1 MDTCMFSSAL
11 PILKAEQH
19 MVGYVSRL
27 PFGSTVFGANQD
39 LSPQML
45 KNQTYTNLA
54 PPSIESK
61 YRFKLLIQ
69 TAELGMTVLTRF
81 LLICAYIAA
90 GYLFMQICKNMGFN
104 KQCACI

>member
-1 MDTCMFSSAL
+1 MDTCMFAGAL

-27 PFGSTVFGANQD
+27 PFGSSVFGANQD
-39 LSPQML
+39 LPPQML
-45 KNQTYTNLA
+45 KKQIYTNLG

-61 YRFKLLIQ
+61 YWFKLLIQ
-69 TAELGMTVLTRF
+69 PAELDMTVSTRF
-81 LLICAYIAA
+81 LLICTYIAV
-90 GYLFMQICKNMGFN
+90 GYLFVLICKKMGFS